1 MKHVKVFEEFYSIKD
16 LQDLVDTLSTVGLAD
31 KFKVE
36 CNLFI
41 MIPDKMK
48 NGFDWPEWAFRNIEV
63 EVICADDRQIILE
76 KAFEKVLL
84 GEFVQEENTY
94 LDGMFRSAPEL
105 VETLGKPHIIDLAER
120 IKENPNLTISSK
132 DGPLY
137 SLQFLLS
144 EEIEGLM
151 IERLPKRGDEIQT
164 GVEQAIDQRGL
175 RHLNENIG
183 YNVKILKN

>member
-1 MKHVKVFEEFYSIKD
+1 MKHVKVFEEFYNIED

-63 EVICADDRQIILE
+63 EVICADDRQVILE

-84 GEFVQEENTY
+84 GEFAQEENTY

-183 YNVKILKN
+183 YNVKISKN

>member
-1 MKHVKVFEEFYSIKD
+1 
-16 LQDLVDTLSTVGLAD
+16 
-31 KFKVE
+31 
-36 CNLFI
+36 
-41 MIPDKMK
+41 
-48 NGFDWPEWAFRNIEV
+48 
-63 EVICADDRQIILE
+63 
-76 KAFEKVLL
+76 
-84 GEFVQEENTY
+84 
-94 LDGMFRSAPEL
+94 MFRSAPEL

-120 IKENPNLTISSK
+120 IKENPNLTISSA

-183 YNVKILKN
+183 YNVKISKN